1 MMLSRKSVL
10 SHLPLVYCS
19 SLSLSLCS
27 GTEKQHVADDYAK
40 RLHAGQVECT
50 QLMHEALNKLATKPG
65 SPSLQLQSCE
75 YLNISVC
82 PATETNSVS

>member
-1 MMLSRKSVL
+1 MMLSGKSVL
-10 SHLPLVYCS
+10 SHNIFHWFLVP
-19 SLSLSLCS
+19 LSLCS

-50 QLMHEALNKLATKPG
+50 QLMHKALNKLATKPG